1 MPENIIQLKLPFAEP
16 DNESVTKAIYLAGP
30 MSGYPDLNHA
40 AFNEAAEALRDG
52 GWDVFNPADLD
63 VEVYGSI
70 EATEEA
76 MAVDRQAFL
85 REALAADLQ
94 FICIEADAI
103 AMLPGW
109 EKSWGARAE
118 HATAVALGLE
128 IIYLS
133 S

>member
-1 MPENIIQLKLPFAEP
+1 MSENIIQLKLPFAEQ
-16 DNESVTKAIYLAGP
+16 DNEPIVKAIYLAGP
-30 MSGYPDLNHA
+30 MGGYPDLNHK
-40 AFNEAAEALRDG
+40 AFNEAAEALRED

-63 VEVYGSI
+63 VEVYG
-70 EATEEA
+70 TVEEA
-76 MAVDRQAFL
+76 EKAMTENRQEFL
-85 REALAADLQ
+85 RDALAADLQ

-109 EKSWGARAE
+109 EKSYGARAE